1 MKLEH
6 FFNPTSI
13 AIVGVS
19 GNPQKVGHLVAK
31 NMIAQGY
38 TKDLFFVHPT
48 EKELLGKQVY
58 PSLSSIPKKL
68 DLIVFAVP
76 ASVVIQSLDEV
87 HELGCHNILIYAAG
101 FKEMNNEEAKQHEIE
116 LLKKAQQYNLTILG
130 PNCLGFINTKQ
141 GINATFLKD
150 TAPQGNIGIISQ
162 SGALGSAFV
171 DYLNAHKNIGISH
184 FISLGNK
191 SVINESDC
199 LEFLAKDKDTTVIGM
214 YLENVVNGNR
224 FREVL
229 SKVAQQKPVVIIKG
243 GSTQEGS
250 QAALSHTGSMVG
262 DDAVFEAAV
271 EQSYAIRVHS
281 YADFQTILQLFSF
294 GRIPS
299 SRHILVLSNAG
310 GMGVLLADK
319 LIEKNLSLVT
329 ISEGTHKKIMK
340 AFDNVEK
347 ITIHNPIDLLG
358 DASAFDY
365 ERAIASTMKEKDV
378 GAVVILLTPQANTEI
393 MPTAKVIADAQ
404 HIFGRSKKYFKPIYP
419 VFMGETSVKEAQNFF
434 EQEEMASFYQYD
446 QLPYLLA
453 HILDRKDVLEMT
465 PIQLEDMSNI
475 VLGAHDLDIKTIL
488 LENKGKPYLNQV
500 DSLQLLQFSGLKT
513 AKTYHIAS
521 EENIKTVL
529 EKEGYPLVAKI
540 ASDKITH
547 KTEVKG
553 VITGLNS
560 WEELIDAYTH
570 LAALSTSGTECYL
583 QKQYSGHELIIGAKR
598 DITFGTV
605 VMVGL
610 GGIYA
615 ELLKETVQFV
625 YPFPY
630 DYFAWTLNR
639 TKMKKLIDGYRNTP
653 PLNVKQVYE
662 SALHV
667 GMLMEKY
674 PDISEIDINPLMI
687 KGEETIVVDGRIIL
701 SSYDH

>member
-1 MKLEH
+1 MNLQR
-6 FFNPTSI
+6 FFNPSSI

-19 GNPQKVGHLVAK
+19 SNPQKVGHLVAK

-38 TKDLFFVHPT
+38 TGDLFFIHPT
-48 EKELLGKQVY
+48 EKELLGKQVF
-58 PSLSSIPKKL
+58 PSLSAIPKKP
-68 DLIVFAVP
+68 DLVVFAVP
-76 ASVVIQSLDEV
+76 ATVVIQSLDEV
-87 HELGCHNILIYAAG
+87 HTLGCENVLIYAAG
-101 FKEMNNEEAKQHEIE
+101 FKEMSNEEAKQHEVE
-116 LLKKAQQYNLTILG
+116 LQQKIKQYNFTILG
-130 PNCLGFINTKQ
+130 PNCLGFINTEK

-150 TAPQGNIGIISQ
+150 TAPKGNIGIISQ

-199 LEFLAKDKDTTVIGM
+199 LEFLAQDKNTTVIGM
-214 YLENVVNGNR
+214 YLENVVDGNR

-229 SKVAQQKPVVIIKG
+229 TNVAKQKPVVIIKG
-243 GSTQEGS
+243 GTTQEGS
-250 QAALSHTGSMVG
+250 KAAMSHTGSMVG
-262 DDAVFEAAV
+262 DDAVFEAV
-271 EQSYAIRVHS
+271 VHQSNAIRVHS
-281 YADFQTILQLFSF
+281 YADFQMILQLFSF

-299 SRHILVLSNAG
+299 SRNILVLSNAG

-319 LIEKNLSLVT
+319 LIEKQLRLVT
-329 ISEGTHKKIMK
+329 ISETTHKKIIK
-340 AFDNVEK
+340 AFDNSEK

-365 ERAIASTMKEKDV
+365 ERAISSTMQEKDV

-404 HIFGRSKKYFKPIYP
+404 HAFSRSNKYFKPIYP
-419 VFMGETSVKEAQNFF
+419 VFMGETSVKQAQDFF
-434 EQEEMASFYQYD
+434 EQQEMASFYQYD
-446 QLPYLLA
+446 QIPYLLSK
-453 HILDRKDVLEMT
+453 ILNRKDITEMN
-465 PIQLEDMSNI
+465 PLSPQDMSNI
-475 VLGAHDLDIKTIL
+475 SLASHDLDTRTIL
-488 LENKGKPYLNQV
+488 LENSGKPYLNQV
-500 DSLQLLQFSGLKT
+500 DSLKLLEYSGLTT
-513 AKTYHIAS
+513 AKTYVVTS
-521 EENIKTVL
+521 EEDIKTVL

-540 ASDKITH
+540 ASDDVTH

-570 LAALSTSGTECYL
+570 LSALSKSKKECYV

-598 DITFGTV
+598 DVTFGTV

-615 ELLKETVQFV
+615 ELMKEVVQFV
-625 YPFPY
+625 YPFSY
-630 DYFAWTLNR
+630 DYFAWKLQN

-653 PLNVKQVYE
+653 PLNTQQVYK
-662 SALHV
+662 SALHL

-674 PDISEIDINPLMI
+674 AEISEIDINPAMI
-687 KGEETIVVDGRIIL
+687 LSEETIVVDGRIIL
-701 SSYDH
+701 YSDH